1 MKKIFLFVMILLW
14 LAWGVSFAAETGIRI
29 EGRRLVSGEPPF
41 ALMLP
46 SGFQLVHSSSQE
58 NPAESSRTRV
68 YFLVKVKEKV
78 TEEMLILQIADKTN
92 PQAGPMVVPPLRP
105 YTDDRMYSRNRIVK
119 GKVGIDYLIQLMAWN
134 PDAPSLKPIVKKGVI
149 IPHQWALQGQFIF
162 GYKGDHA
169 VFVRYSKDSKSFGLK
184 ISEEGRQWDKQS
196 ISGNEKKALED
207 FQKVFLGMVESINI
221 MN

>member
-14 LAWGVSFAAETGIRI
+14 LAWGVSFAAETGVKIQ
-29 EGRRLVSGEPPF
+29 GKKLASQKPPF
-41 ALMLP
+41 TLLLP
-46 SGFQLVHSSSQE
+46 SEFQLVHSSSQE

-78 TEEMLILQIADKTN
+78 TEEMVILQIADKTN
-92 PQAGPMVVPPLRP
+92 PQAGPMAVPPLRP
-105 YTDDRMYSRNRIVK
+105 YSEDRMYSRNRMEK
-119 GKVGIDYLIQLMAWN
+119 GKVEIDYLIQLMAWN

-184 ISEEGRQWDKQS
+184 ISEEGRQWNKQS